1 MIRVGLADDDALVRS
16 TLTDLL
22 ATTEDIRVVWTAC
35 DGRKALV
42 LLR

>member
-22 ATTEDIRVVWTAC
+22 ATSAKDRKSVV
-35 DGRKALV
+35 
-42 LLR
+42 